1 MPEFYFEHVMLK
13 YLLSHRR
20 SCSQRSS
27 EHFMMLAGTK
37 EIAARAQPPGKRG
50 NIMKIVKSS
59 LFETDIYLVNVFWE
73 LWSFATKNV
82 GFEHRFFSY

>member
-1 MPEFYFEHVMLK
+1 
-13 YLLSHRR
+13 
-20 SCSQRSS
+20 
-27 EHFMMLAGTK
+27 MMLAGAE

-50 NIMKIVKSS
+50 NIVPPENFQIQFVW
-59 LFETDIYLVNVFWE
+59 DGYLVNVFWG